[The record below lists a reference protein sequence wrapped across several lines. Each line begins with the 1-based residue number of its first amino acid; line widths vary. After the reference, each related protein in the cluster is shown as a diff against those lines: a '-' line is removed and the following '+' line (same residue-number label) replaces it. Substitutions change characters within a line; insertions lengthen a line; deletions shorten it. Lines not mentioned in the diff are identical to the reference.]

1 MKFIETRDG
10 TKIHYV
16 DYGDGAPVILIHGWP
31 LSSAM
36 WEHQLTELPK
46 HGIRC
51 IAYDRRGF
59 GHSGATWNG
68 YDYDTLAS
76 DLNDLL
82 EQLDIRNATLAG
94 FSMGGG
100 EAVRYLSEF
109 GTGGRVTK
117 VALIAAVPPFMLN
130 TNDNPNGVDA
140 SVFEEMVSGL
150 TKDRADFLGGF
161 SKKFYGVGILT
172 SPVSDA
178 QLEWDRT
185 VALAASPR
193 ATLECV
199 RSFSQTDF
207 RKDLDAMRVPTLVIH
222 GDADQTVPFEVSGK
236 ETARRIPG
244 AKLLVYKDAPHG
256 LHITHKEDLNRD
268 LREFVTIGS

>member
-117 VALIAAVPPFMLN
+117 VALIAAVPPFMLK

-207 RKDLDAMRVPTLVIH
+207 RKDLDAMCS
-222 GDADQTVPFEVSGK
+222 DARHSRRCGSDRALRSKRQGNGAPYPRRQAAGLQGRAARTAHHAQRTSHSG
-236 ETARRIPG
+236 
-244 AKLLVYKDAPHG
+244 
-256 LHITHKEDLNRD
+256 
-268 LREFVTIGS
+268 SS